1 MKRIFSLMAVLVMA
15 TVVLNGFVATAT
27 KADSFMMK
35 AAQSDM
41 LEIMSSQAALQ
52 KSSSED
58 VKRFAQMM
66 IDDHTKTSEE
76 LKTIAASKNVTL
88 PAAVSSK
95 QQSMLDKLNRASAGA
110 DFDREYM
117 KMQVKAHEDAVKLF
131 QKQANSNDAEDADA
145 KAFAAKNLPALQSH
159 LTMARTMAN
168 GLRGNSSGGNSGG
181 NTNSGSGNM
190 NGMNMN
196 SNGNMNGMN
205 MNSNGNMNSNSNSN
219 RNRNS
224 NSNSNRNSNSNSNSN
239 GNTNSNSNMN

>member
-1 MKRIFSLMAVLVMA
+1 MAVLVMT

-52 KSSSED
+52 KSSNDE

-88 PAAVSSK
+88 PTTVSSK
-95 QQSMLDKLNRASAGA
+95 QQSMLDKLNRAAAGME
-110 DFDREYM
+110 FDREYM
-117 KMQVKAHEDAVKLF
+117 KMQVKAHEDAVKMF
-131 QKQANSNDAEDADA
+131 QKQANDNDAENADA

-159 LTMARTMAN
+159 LTMARTMYN
-168 GLRGNSSGGNSGG
+168 GMSGKGGNMKSGDG
-181 NTNSGSGNM
+181 MNM
-190 NGMNMN
+190 NSNSNMNMN
-196 SNGNMNGMN
+196 SNGNS
-205 MNSNGNMNSNSNSN
+205 NSNMNSNSSM
-219 RNRNS
+219 
-224 NSNSNRNSNSNSNSN
+224 
-239 GNTNSNSNMN
+239 NSNSNMNSL